1 MQWSHLPVEWL
12 VSFVKDVTVALAA
25 AVVAALVSVTGF
37 VVNQP
42 PVASVRQANRGLAG
56 GVGVCRGRGLFL
68 QLGTMQPV
76 GTWYLYTVCA
86 RGPVAQDTG
95 RARDVL

>member
-1 MQWSHLPVEWL
+1 MT
-12 VSFVKDVTVALAA
+12 FVKDVTVALAA

-56 GVGVCRGRGLFL
+56 GGGRVQRQRSL
-68 QLGTMQPV
+68 P
-76 GTWYLYTVCA
+76 A
-86 RGPVAQDTG
+86 
-95 RARDVL
+95 ARDHAARRYLVSTHCVC